1 MMSSHQIIVG
11 GVGVGELV
19 FRFSGPHL
27 RGKLMSSDRIL
38 LVLIVVVSIL
48 AAIPQIASAF
58 AMWGLVLVL
67 LGLIAGFMGGYGS
80 DMTQRIL
87 IYVAAAFIGGIAN
100 SLDNI
105 MVVGPWLNAVIDNMQ
120 VGIRGI
126 AVAVFMLAMYERIMP
141 AQQSGGYHP

>member
-1 MMSSHQIIVG
+1 
-11 GVGVGELV
+11 
-19 FRFSGPHL
+19 
-27 RGKLMSSDRIL
+27 MSSDRIL
-38 LVLIVVVSIL
+38 LILIVVVSIL
-48 AAIPQIASAF
+48 AAIPQIASTF

-100 SLDNI
+100 SLDSI

-120 VGIRGI
+120 IGIRGI

-141 AQQSGGYHP
+141 AKQTGGYHP